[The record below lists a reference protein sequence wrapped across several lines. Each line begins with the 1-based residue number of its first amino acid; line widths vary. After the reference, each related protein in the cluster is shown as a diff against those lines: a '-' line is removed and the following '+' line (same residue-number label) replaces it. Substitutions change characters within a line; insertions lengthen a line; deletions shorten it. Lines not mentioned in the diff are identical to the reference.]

1 MDRLSKRE
9 ILKRMEKTYEDFLS
23 TVEDKKWYWDF
34 SKVPKELFSRLIV
47 SIYPGVCAIPRTF
60 LHEKFKLALID
71 LIDILFMYIE
81 YLEVTNK
88 KQQNKI
94 FDDWVTRK

>member
-9 ILKRMEKTYEDFLS
+9 ILKAMQENYSGFLS
-23 TVEDKKWYWDF
+23 KIEEKKGYWDF
-34 SKVPKELFSRLIV
+34 SKVPKELFSHLIANV
-47 SIYPGVCAIPRTF
+47 YSGICAIPRTF
-60 LHEKFKLALID
+60 LHEKFKSALID

-81 YLEVTNK
+81 YLEATSK
-88 KQQNKI
+88 KQKV